1 MKLNGSMVVLGIIG
15 GAAIALG
22 AAIGYK
28 LATDDDLRN
37 SIVRNV
43 RDAVGAVC
51 KNAADMS
58 EDVAL
63 RTAQLTKNPKVNQ
76 DWVEH
81 QWESIGY

>member
-1 MKLNGSMVVLGIIG
+1 MKLNVSAVALGIIG
-15 GAAIALG
+15 GTAIALG

-37 SIVRNV
+37 TIVQSV
-43 RDAVGAVC
+43 REAVGAVY

>member
-1 MKLNGSMVVLGIIG
+1 MRLNGSAVALGIIG
-15 GAAIALG
+15 GVAIALG

-37 SIVRNV
+37 TIVQNV
-43 RDAVGAVC
+43 REAVGAVY

>member
-1 MKLNGSMVVLGIIG
+1 MKLNGSVVVLGVIG

-22 AAIGYK
+22 AEVGYK

-43 RDAVGAVC
+43 RDAVGTVC